1 MLARGQLEL
10 PVTLCYAASRG
21 DDFLMHQLLKRG
33 VDPNESDNYWHTA
46 LVIKKIVIFLMFLL
60 PKLITNLQCS
70 LLVWSIEFNSTSQLP
85 VDMSSASSFC

>member
-10 PVTLCYAASRG
+10 PVTLCYAASKG

-46 LVIKKIVIFLMFLL
+46 LVTLHLATIQDWFFCYV
-60 PKLITNLQCS
+60 C
-70 LLVWSIEFNSTSQLP
+70 TS
-85 VDMSSASSFC
+85 